1 MNILI
6 LGPQGSGKGTQV
18 KLLSERLG
26 FFSFESGNFLREKA
40 KSDPRIDEIINK
52 RGQLLPDEETFNL
65 VRDYLKEKV
74 PTLDNFILDGY
85 PRSLKQHQLL
95 VDWLKEE
102 GKKIDLAILLN
113 ISDKEAVSRLSA
125 RVICEKC
132 GTVYNLITNP
142 PPEGKCPCG
151 DNLVQRPDDKP
162 EAIRRRL
169 EEYHSVTSPLIEV
182 LKKDGILIEVDG
194 ERPIK
199 VISTDLLK
207 IVAGHGE

>member
-1 MNILI
+1 MNVLI

-18 KLLSERLG
+18 KLLSEKLG
-26 FFSFESGNFLREKA
+26 LFSFESGNFLREKA

-52 RGQLLPDEETFNL
+52 RGELLPDEETFSL

-85 PRSLKQHQLL
+85 PRSLKQYQLL

-113 ISDKEAVSRLSA
+113 ISDKEAVRRLSA
-125 RVICEKC
+125 RVVCEKC

-142 PPEGKCPCG
+142 PPGDRCKCG
-151 DNLVQRPDDKP
+151 GNLTQRPDDRP
-162 EAIRRRL
+162 EAIEKRL
-169 EEYHSVTSPLIEV
+169 EVYYRVTAPIIEL
-182 LKKDGILIEVDG
+182 LKKEEILVEVDG
-194 ERPIK
+194 ERPIET
-199 VISTDLLK
+199 ISDELLK

>member
-52 RGQLLPDEETFNL
+52 KGELLPDEETFNL
-65 VRDYLKEKV
+65 VRDYLKENV

-85 PRSLKQHQLL
+85 PRSLKQYQFL

-113 ISDKEAVSRLSA
+113 ISDKEAVRRLSA
-125 RVICEKC
+125 RVVCEKC
-132 GTVYNLITNP
+132 GSVYNLITNLP
-142 PPEGKCPCG
+142 PGGKCKCG
-151 DNLVQRPDDKP
+151 GNLIQRPDDKP
-162 EAIRRRL
+162 EAVEKRL
-169 EEYHSVTSPLIEV
+169 QAYHATTFPLIEI
-182 LKKDGILIEVDG
+182 LKKDGLLVTVDG